1 MKRAR
6 VCHDYL
12 PTDAA
17 LRQLRIHQQSNQAF
31 KFTDYVIVCVQQL
44 DYSRLAASDATFED
58 KRAYHAK
65 LMGQKYTI
73 VKKSN

>member
-1 MKRAR
+1 M
-6 VCHDYL
+6 
-12 PTDAA
+12 
-17 LRQLRIHQQSNQAF
+17 
-31 KFTDYVIVCVQQL
+31 IVCVQQL

-65 LMGQKYTI
+65 LMGQKHTI